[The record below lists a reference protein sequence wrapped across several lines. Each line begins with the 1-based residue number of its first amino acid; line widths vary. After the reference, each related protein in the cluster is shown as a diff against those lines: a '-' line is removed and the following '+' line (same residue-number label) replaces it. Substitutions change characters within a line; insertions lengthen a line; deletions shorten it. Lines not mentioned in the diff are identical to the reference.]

1 MSDVTVSAG
10 EIFALSMRT
19 LPNVVLVGAATRG
32 AFSDAIDKPLPN
44 GWKLNLS
51 AEIYRDPEGRWHE
64 TKGVPPQLK
73 REVFPPDD
81 LAGGHARLVQN
92 LMKELEERGRLN

>member
-1 MSDVTVSAG
+1 
-10 EIFALSMRT
+10 
-19 LPNVVLVGAATRG
+19 
-32 AFSDAIDKPLPN
+32 
-44 GWKLNLS
+44 
-51 AEIYRDPEGRWHE
+51 
-64 TKGVPPQLK
+64 VPPQLK